1 MNDEARF
8 KQVATD
14 LADRL
19 SHDGLRPITF
29 KQHDAWTNGWWT
41 PVASWRKDR
50 PKIGVWLDDTLTNDK
65 RYFWFGFFSRSNI
78 VADLVW
84 ETRTKFPQIVMVRS
98 KDLESDSAM
107 PLEQKKKEIR
117 QKGGVTHEEY
127 EDDDDDFRYFGK
139 YEVGFPARSD
149 GELVNQAASFIVD
162 VIEYVDPD
170 WAEERDIKELEHVP
184 PQLNQGDSHGAEDG
198 RGYRH

>member
-1 MNDEARF
+1 
-8 KQVATD
+8 
-14 LADRL
+14 
-19 SHDGLRPITF
+19 
-29 KQHDAWTNGWWT
+29 
-41 PVASWRKDR
+41 
-50 PKIGVWLDDTLTNDK
+50 
-65 RYFWFGFFSRSNI
+65 
-78 VADLVW
+78 
-84 ETRTKFPQIVMVRS
+84 
-98 KDLESDSAM
+98 M